1 MTPTPETGRNW
12 VHVYPLNDLQPHR
25 LDAFRCVCGPRLVE
39 GIVVHNAFDRRERY
53 EVAPEKVRL
62 S

>member
-1 MTPTPETGRNW
+1 MTAPETAPW
-12 VHVYPLNDLQPHR
+12 VHVYPLNDLRRHVLEGFICP
-25 LDAFRCVCGPRLVE
+25 CGPRLTE
-39 GIVVHNAFDRRERY
+39 GVIVHNAFDRRERY